1 MARLT
6 RSFPIVDMRIIP
18 DNEISATSNLSN
30 LGLDS
35 WLPLIIPY
43 YYVYTSLGEGA

>member
-1 MARLT
+1 MVRLT
-6 RSFPIVDMRIIP
+6 RSLPNADMGIIP

-43 YYVYTSLGEGA
+43 YYVYTSLGEEA

>member
-6 RSFPIVDMRIIP
+6 GSVPIADMGIIP

-35 WLPLIIPY
+35 WLPFIIPY
-43 YYVYTSLGEGA
+43 YYVYISLGEGA